1 METKANL
8 IGGEW
13 ARTSGSRPNIN
24 PSNTNEIV
32 GNYAEATAADVK
44 DAAEAARNAS
54 ASWAGAPLGD
64 RARLLETVA
73 NQIDARRAE
82 LALLLSREEGKAL
95 RDATAEVVRSADIF
109 RFYAGEVYRMSG
121 DRVAS
126 VRRGV
131 GVEVFNEP
139 VGVVGLITPWNFPMV
154 IPAWKIA
161 PALAYGNTVL
171 FKPSELV
178 PACGWALAQIIKDAG
193 APAGVFNLLMGGG
206 DVGKAIL
213 DVVDA
218 VSFTGS
224 VATGR
229 AVAQQAVAR
238 MIPAQ
243 CELGGKNPLI
253 IAADADLSV
262 AVDCAVQGSY
272 IQTGQ
277 RCTASSRLV
286 VDRQIV
292 ADFTEA
298 LVERMK
304 ALVVGEGPSPE
315 TDIGPVADD
324 RQFSKDL
331 SYIDLAERE
340 GARRLFGGEQLNR
353 ATPGYYLSP
362 ALFTDSTNA
371 MRINREEVFGPI
383 ACIIPVRDYDEAL
396 QVANDT
402 EFGLS
407 AGIVTTSL
415 KLAHHFK
422 ANIRSGIAMV
432 NLPTAGVD
440 FHVPLSGMKS
450 SSYGQPELGAH
461 AMRFYTK
468 TRTAYT
474 FPG

>member
-1 METKANL
+1 MNIKANL

-13 ARTSGSRPNIN
+13 LGSNNARANIN
-24 PSNTNEIV
+24 PSDTDDIV
-32 GNYAEATAADVK
+32 GHYADASAADVK
-44 DAAEAARNAS
+44 AAVAAARVA
-54 ASWAGAPLGD
+54 AQSWAQASLGT
-64 RARLLETVA
+64 RATLLQKVA
-73 NQIDARRAE
+73 DAIDAKRGE

-95 RDATAEVVRSADIF
+95 RDATSEIVRSAEIF

-126 VRRGV
+126 VRQGV
-131 GVEVFNEP
+131 GVEVFYEP

-161 PALAYGNTVL
+161 PALAYGNAVL

-178 PACGWALAQIIKDAG
+178 PATAWALSEIIHDAG
-193 APAGVFNLLMGGG
+193 APAGLFNLLMGGG
-206 DVGKAIL
+206 DIGKAIV
-213 DVVDA
+213 DHVDA

-229 AVAQQAVAR
+229 AVAQQAASR

-253 IAADADLSV
+253 IAADADLAV
-262 AVDCAVQGSY
+262 AVDCAVQGSFF
-272 IQTGQ
+272 QTGQ

-286 VDRQIV
+286 VDQEIAGR
-292 ADFTEA
+292 FTDA
-298 LVERMK
+298 VVERLK
-304 ALVVGEGPSPE
+304 SLVVGEGPNAS

-324 RQFSKDL
+324 RQFAKDL
-331 SYIDLAERE
+331 SYIALAEKE
-340 GARRLFGGEQLNR
+340 GARRVFGGEQLNR
-353 ATPGYYLSP
+353 PKSGYYLSP
-362 ALFTDSTNA
+362 ALFTESSNA
-371 MRINREEVFGPI
+371 MRINREEVFGPV
-383 ACIIPVRDYDEAL
+383 ACIIPVRSYEEAL
-396 QVANDT
+396 HVANDT
-402 EFGLS
+402 DFGLS

-415 KLAHHFK
+415 KLAHDFK
-422 ANIRSGIAMV
+422 ARIRSGIAMV

-440 FHVPLSGMKS
+440 FHVPLSGMKA
-450 SSYGQPELGAH
+450 SSYGQPEMGSQ

-468 TRTAYT
+468 ARTAYT

>member
-1 METKANL
+1 METKANF
-8 IGGEW
+8 IGGTW
-13 ARTSGSRPNIN
+13 AGSSSSRPNIN
-24 PSNTNEIV
+24 PSNTNEII
-32 GNYAEATAADVK
+32 GNYAEATVADVK
-44 DAAEAARNAS
+44 DAAEAARNAF
-54 ASWAGAPLGD
+54 ASWATAQLGT
-64 RARLLETVA
+64 RARLLEAVA

-82 LALLLSREEGKAL
+82 LAMLLSREEGKAL
-95 RDATAEVVRSADIF
+95 RDATAEIVRSAEIF

-126 VRRGV
+126 VRQGV
-131 GVEVFNEP
+131 SVEVLYEP
-139 VGVVGLITPWNFPMV
+139 VGVVGLITPWNFPMI

-178 PACGWALAQIIKDAG
+178 PASGWALAEIIKEAG

-206 DVGKAIL
+206 DVGKAIV

-229 AVAQQAVAR
+229 AVAKQAAAR

-272 IQTGQ
+272 FQTGQ

-286 VDRQIV
+286 VDRKV
-292 ADFTEA
+292 VDRFTDA
-298 LVERMK
+298 LVERLK
-304 ALVVGEGPSPE
+304 TVVVGEGPSSA

-331 SYIDLAERE
+331 SYIALAEEE
-340 GARRLFGGEQLNR
+340 GARRVFGGEPLNR
-353 ATPGYYLSP
+353 PTPGYYLSP

-383 ACIIPVRDYDEAL
+383 ACIIPVRDYEEAL
-396 QVANDT
+396 HVANDT

-415 KLAHHFK
+415 KFAHHFK
-422 ANIRSGIAMV
+422 TNIRSGIAMV

-450 SSYGQPELGAH
+450 SSYGQPEMGSQ

-468 TRTAYT
+468 ARTAYT
-474 FPG
+474 LPG